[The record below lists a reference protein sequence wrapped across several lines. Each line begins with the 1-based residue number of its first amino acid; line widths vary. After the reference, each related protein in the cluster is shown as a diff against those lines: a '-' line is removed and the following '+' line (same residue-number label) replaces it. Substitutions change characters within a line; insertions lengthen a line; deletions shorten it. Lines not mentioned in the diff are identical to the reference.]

1 MLRSCIGHEAVI
13 VIPSAVLLV
22 FGVLMGTALI
32 WDLGGFASRM
42 RQGLEGL
49 SLGGM
54 FYRRM
59 PNWTIHAFGIWC
71 VIFGI
76 GQFVYILMTAD

>member
-1 MLRSCIGHEAVI
+1 

-22 FGVLMGTALI
+22 FGVVMGTVFI

-42 RQGLEGL
+42 RQRLEERSFDGA
-49 SLGGM
+49 

-59 PNWTIHAFGIWC
+59 PAWALRAFGIWAM
-71 VIFGI
+71 VFGI
-76 GQFVYILMTAD
+76 GQFVYIVTTTR